1 VTVGPP
7 IALAVHGGAGVIEA
21 MAPAQRQAIHAALE
35 QALDAGAAVL
45 ERGGA
50 ALDAVQAAVV
60 ALEEAPWFN
69 AGYGAVYTARGE
81 HELDA
86 ALMEGHTRRAGA
98 VAGVRTVRNPVRLA
112 RAVMDHSPHV
122 LLAGQGAERFAD
134 TQPAIARVDNA
145 WFDTPSRLAQLHRAQ
160 EEAREGASAAGR
172 YFGTVGAVALDR
184 QGHLAAATSTGGMTN
199 KRWGRVGDS
208 PLIGAGTWADQRVAV
223 SATGWGEAFI
233 RCAAA
238 HDIAARV
245 AHGGA
250 SLGEAAEAV
259 VFGTLPALGGD
270 GGVIA
275 VDAQGRL
282 ALPFNTGG
290 MYRGWIDRDG
300 RRGTAIFDA

>member
-1 VTVGPP
+1 MTDDPP

-21 MAPAQRQAIHAALE
+21 MAPVQRQAIHAALE

-86 ALMEGHTRRAGA
+86 ALMEG
-98 VAGVRTVRNPVRLA
+98 
-112 RAVMDHSPHV
+112 AVMDHSPHV
-122 LLAGQGAERFAD
+122 LLVGQGAERFAD

>member
-1 VTVGPP
+1 
-7 IALAVHGGAGVIEA
+7 
-21 MAPAQRQAIHAALE
+21 MAPVQRQAIHAALE

-86 ALMEGHTRRAGA
+86 ALMEG
-98 VAGVRTVRNPVRLA
+98 
-112 RAVMDHSPHV
+112 AVMDHSPHV